1 METENKYIDTETAMI
16 IIIVSLIGYFIYTQQ
31 LKNNKSEL
39 DLNMVTG
46 LITVLLV
53 LYLFYRY
60 YFIHKTEQTKNR
72 EVVLNKLLT

>member
-16 IIIVSLIGYFIYTQQ
+16 IIVVSLIGYFIYTQQ

-60 YFIHKTEQTKNR
+60 YF
-72 EVVLNKLLT
+72 